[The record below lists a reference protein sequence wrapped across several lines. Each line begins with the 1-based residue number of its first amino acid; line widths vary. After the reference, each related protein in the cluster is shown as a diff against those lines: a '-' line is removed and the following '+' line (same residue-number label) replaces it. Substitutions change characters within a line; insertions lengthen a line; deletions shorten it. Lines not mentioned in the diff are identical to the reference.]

1 MSSKLAKPVV
11 SSPKKKAFN
20 PDDYAKLSI
29 SKQEVLEI
37 KRAFDYLDTDKDNHI
52 SPLEIKQSF
61 QDLGLLK
68 LKGDTVIYQVLNELD
83 ADHSGGVDFDE
94 FFNFLTSKVS
104 EKDSKPT
111 IQNVYKF
118 FDADDSGRITWNEL
132 KKVSQYLGEDMT
144 DKEIQ
149 EMFNKADLDQDGFV
163 DAEDFYNIFIGKGY
177 Y

>member
-1 MSSKLAKPVV
+1 MSKVAKPVA
-11 SSPKKKAFN
+11 SSPKKKIFN
-20 PDDYAKLSI
+20 PDDYVNS
-29 SKQEVLEI
+29 SVTRQEVLEF

-52 SPLEIKQSF
+52 SPLEIKESF
-61 QDLGLLK
+61 QSLGILQLN
-68 LKGDTVIYQVLNELD
+68 GDNVIYQVLNELD
-83 ADHSGGVDFDE
+83 TDNSGGVDFDE
-94 FFNFLTSKVS
+94 FFNFITSKVS
-104 EKDSKPT
+104 EKDSKVS

-132 KKVSQYLGEDMT
+132 KKVAQYLGEDMT

-149 EMFNKADLDQDGFV
+149 EMFNKADLDHDGFV